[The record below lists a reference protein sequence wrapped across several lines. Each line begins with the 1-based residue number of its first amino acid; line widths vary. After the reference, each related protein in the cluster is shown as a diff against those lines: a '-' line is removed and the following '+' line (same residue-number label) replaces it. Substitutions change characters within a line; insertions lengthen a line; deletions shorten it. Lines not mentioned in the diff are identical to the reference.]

1 MAGAIAYAGFSKGGG
16 GGKKLKKIENNEDQK
31 ENFPA
36 QNQNRFP
43 AQT

>member
-16 GGKKLKKIENNEDQK
+16 KKFKKIENNEDQK